1 MDQGSAETLNHS
13 PRTPD
18 EPLRMA
24 WQPAVLAV
32 AAGMVAFGVGALVE
46 SGIIR
51 AVHGDR
57 RELEWLSDAVIS
69 IALAGIT
76 YLWLHLQAARM
87 RVVALAR
94 EQAVLDEQLRLA
106 AQIQRSLLPD
116 VPDATPGFRWA
127 ARMVPA
133 GRVGGDFY
141 DFVEPRPG
149 TVLALLADVSG
160 KGIPAALILSSL
172 KTLFRTKAS
181 ETTSPRAL
189 AEHISAALYQEHG
202 GLPYATAILARF
214 ETEPPRLTYVNA
226 GHPAGYLLRNGTVGA
241 TVESGGHPLGL
252 FPHPSYRCGEVA
264 LCPGDVGVLM
274 TDGVAEALETGP
286 TTLAAAL
293 AAAQGEAGVVGSPPE
308 LCAHLM
314 RIAARGTGP
323 VGAPDWQDDCTVFV
337 FAVDGAPGDGARR

>member
-1 MDQGSAETLNHS
+1 MDQGTTALNARRATLDEL
-13 PRTPD
+13 PR
-18 EPLRMA
+18 LA
-24 WQPAVLAV
+24 WRPAALAV
-32 AAGMVAFGVGALVE
+32 VAGLVAFVAGAVAE

-51 AVHGDR
+51 AVHGNR

-87 RVVALAR
+87 RVIALAK

-116 VPDATPGFRWA
+116 VPESTPGFRWA

-141 DFVEPRPG
+141 DFLQPHPG

-214 ETEPPRLTYVNA
+214 EAESRRLTYVNA
-226 GHPAGYLLRNGTVGA
+226 GHPAGYLLRNGTVAA

-252 FPHPSYRCGEVA
+252 FPHPSYRCGEVV
-264 LCPGDVGVLM
+264 LCPGDVGVLV

-286 TTLAAAL
+286 TTLGEAL
-293 AAAQGEAGVVGSPPE
+293 AATQREASLIGSPAE
-308 LCAHLM
+308 LCGYLM
-314 RIAARGTGP
+314 RIAAGGTGP

-337 FAVDGAPGDGARR
+337 FAVDGAPLNGARR